1 MRKIILAS
9 TSPRRIQALE
19 LLGLT
24 FEAVASGYEEDMTRE
39 VSPRELVAEL
49 ALGKAQTVAGVYP
62 DALVIGGDTIVVFE
76 KQVMGK
82 PHTPEKAVEML
93 KTLRGQT
100 HQVMTG
106 LAIIDT
112 ATGKTKTD
120 VCVNDVTFRNYSDR
134 EISNYVATG
143 EPLDRAGAY
152 AIQGYASLFV
162 KEIRG
167 DYQGVLGLSIATLAG
182 MLRECGVEVWEG
194 ILSKKKKT

>member
-9 TSPRRIQALE
+9 TSPRRIQAFE

-39 VSPRELVAEL
+39 VPPKELVAEL
-49 ALGKAQTVAGVYP
+49 ALGKAQAVAGVYP

-112 ATGKTKTD
+112 ATGEVKTD
-120 VCVNDVTFRNYSDR
+120 VCVADVTFRNYSDR

-167 DYQGVLGLSIATLAG
+167 DYQGVLGLSTPALAG

-194 ILSKKKKT
+194 ILSKTSL